1 MKLCVYVSS
10 CVKFVCVWSY
20 VCVCV
25 KLCVCVCYVCYVKFV
40 CVKFVCSV
48 CGGGLSLCV
57 CEVMCVCVCQVVLSL
72 CVCVCVKLCVCVCY
86 VCYVKFVCVKLLS
99 VKFVYVKFV
108 CSEGGGWEE
117 EEEEEEKEEPGIQN
131 QKQEPHTK
139 MWGIILANDVLL
151 LVQMEGSVRYTW
163 HHRHPHHHHHH
174 HHHHQLS
181 VLFSRPQRWS
191 NSRIHE
197 ITSSRFL
204 LPKTGIQT
212 TLTHTQLG
220 IKRTKKLDASPTKH
234 GYQSNLQAFGLLIY
248 TTGMSFFCP
257 KWARHLPCSPPA
269 PTPFPP
275 LLPTTPYLA
284 PPRPPS
290 PKATPGQ
297 EKESKSK
304 PHTHYVYSLCM
315 YIYIYIDKHTLY
327 IYIYIYIYM

>member
-1 MKLCVYVSS
+1 MDRTIKDAEIHS
-10 CVKFVCVWSY
+10 
-20 VCVCV
+20 
-25 KLCVCVCYVCYVKFV
+25 
-40 CVKFVCSV
+40 
-48 CGGGLSLCV
+48 
-57 CEVMCVCVCQVVLSL
+57 
-72 CVCVCVKLCVCVCY
+72 
-86 VCYVKFVCVKLLS
+86 
-99 VKFVYVKFV
+99 
-108 CSEGGGWEE
+108 
-117 EEEEEEKEEPGIQN
+117 
-131 QKQEPHTK
+131 QKK
-139 MWGIILANDVLL
+139 GNLKIILANDVLL

-174 HHHHQLS
+174 HHHQLS
-181 VLFSRPQRWS
+181 VLFSHPQRWS

-234 GYQSNLQAFGLLIY
+234 GYQSNLQAFGLLIQ
-248 TTGMSFFCP
+248 TTGMSFL
-257 KWARHLPCSPPA
+257 LPQVSAAPPMFPSC

-304 PHTHYVYSLCM
+304 SHSFLYIYTHYVYV
-315 YIYIYIDKHTLY
+315 
-327 IYIYIYIYM
+327 